1 MSLYDSRGDSPPTT
15 FYSTRILHDVPS
27 PRPPVRAP
35 PVQPPSTV
43 TSADASHLAPPQK
56 PQPLP
61 SPSTP
66 PPKRRLRRTSHR
78 SSRDHRSAP
87 ALSDSKCKT
96 DLAKDSSPRT
106 ASRHAS
112 KSGQKKHRRRSPSP
126 AIDKSTPAEGHR
138 RCPSPATDKSAHR
151 RQRAEDGN
159 QPRKIRKSNIY
170 ARSVSPVNTRSQI
183 HNAYMPRPGA
193 SETSTAPQP
202 TEDQPLKAKSKAY
215 PKPMTEQDKGKKK
228 KDVSSSHSSLD
239 VHQIILHAHYPL
251 NLSRFHPVIAYLI
264 HPLRLLKNHQVLPKL
279 PWSQSPALRLLPET
293 DCPAFLRLWQRS
305 QQVLPKHQ
313 LLHGLAPVIT
323 AHQKIHQTHPTLCQK
338 SSLHRFNRT
347 PFSDR

>member
-15 FYSTRILHDVPS
+15 FYSTRILHD
-27 PRPPVRAP
+27 A
-35 PVQPPSTV
+35 VQPPSTV
-43 TSADASHLAPPQK
+43 TSADTSHLAPPQK
-56 PQPLP
+56 PQSLP
-61 SPSTP
+61 SSSTP
-66 PPKRRLRRTSHR
+66 PPKRRRRRTSHR

-112 KSGQKKHRRRSPSP
+112 KSGQEKHRHRSPSL

-138 RCPSPATDKSAHR
+138 RSPSPATDKSAHR
-151 RQRAEDGN
+151 TQRPEDGN

-170 ARSVSPVNTRSQI
+170 ARSVSPVNPRSQI

-202 TEDQPLKAKSKAY
+202 IEDQPLKAKSKAY
-215 PKPMTEQDKGKKK
+215 QKPMTEQDKGKKK

-239 VHQIILHAHYPL
+239 VHQNILNP
-251 NLSRFHPVIAYLI
+251 HP
-264 HPLRLLKNHQVLPKL
+264 HPLRLLKNHQVLPKH

-293 DCPAFLRLWQRS
+293 DCPAFLLLWQRP

-313 LLHGLAPVIT
+313 LLHSLAPIVT
-323 AHQKIHQTHPTLCQK
+323 AHQKIHQTHLTLCQK